1 MRTFSL
7 LKVASLALV
16 LAAPLG
22 SVAFAGDHSGDQWR
36 DDGDGRQVATTYAQS
51 SPALVRL
58 EQRVY
63 RADTG
68 HQVSQAET
76 LNGINHQ
83 ERSDLG

>member
-1 MRTFSL
+1 MRTFAL

-63 RADTG
+63 RADSA
-68 HQVSQAET
+68 HQVKQAASVNQT
-76 LNGINHQ
+76 NHE
-83 ERSDLG
+83 ERSDIG

>member
-1 MRTFSL
+1 MRTVSF

-22 SVAFAGDHSGDQWR
+22 SVAFAGDHAGDQWR

-51 SPALVRL
+51 SPALARL

-63 RADTG
+63 RADTR
-68 HQVSQAET
+68 QVSEAAS
-76 LNGINHQ
+76 LNGINHE